1 MSQFRQVLWTQCL
14 WVSAALIAGLWPG
27 RGVSEVT
34 AWIERAPTAQ
44 QRGIV
49 FGTLA
54 ALLAASFGAA
64 TFGLVGLC
72 LFWLVVIMIAR

>member
-1 MSQFRQVLWTQCL
+1 MTGLRQLLWTQGQ

-27 RGVSEVT
+27 RSISEVT
-34 AWIERAPTAQ
+34 AWIERAPTAK
-44 QRGIV
+44 QRWVV

-64 TFGLVGLC
+64 AFGLVGLC
-72 LFWLVVIMIAR
+72 LFWLTIIVIVR